1 MAFSFGI
8 QNQVLVAKKPF
19 RPEAESGKGVIVRVR
34 PEEKESSYDVRFD
47 SGEILEAVAEKRLQL
62 LGKQDV
68 KQFCRVGDVLVCAQG
83 LGIVRYVGPVENDEE
98 IWPTN
103 SGLGCYIDRIGIE
116 LKDSSKKK
124 PKGIHNGTWM
134 KKYYYTCPEKTG
146 LFIREEDISRLIS
159 AEEIL
164 HRCAQMNTEII
175 DLKKRIT
182 KVKAELKA

>member
-1 MAFSFGI
+1 MSFAI
-8 QNQVLVAKKPF
+8 KNRVLVSASADDDD
-19 RPEAESGKGVIVRVR
+19 RGEGVIVRVR
-34 PEEKESSYDVRFD
+34 QGNEASLYDVRFD
-47 SGEILEAVAEKRLQL
+47 NGRIIEAVVEDRLQL

-116 LKDSSKKK
+116 LKDSSRKK
-124 PKGIHNGTWM
+124 PKGVHNGTWM
-134 KKYYYTCPEKTG
+134 KKLYYSCPDQMG
-146 LFIREEDISRLIS
+146 LFLREEDIIRLIS

-164 HRCAQMNTEII
+164 YKCAQMNAEIMEL
-175 DLKKRIT
+175 DQRI
-182 KVKAELKA
+182 KECKAR

>member
-1 MAFSFGI
+1 MG
-8 QNQVLVAKKPF
+8 
-19 RPEAESGKGVIVRVR
+19 GVVVRVR
-34 PEEKESSYDVRFD
+34 QGNEASLYDVRFEN
-47 SGEILEAVAEKRLQL
+47 GRILEAIPEGRLQL
-62 LGKQDV
+62 LEKQDV
-68 KQFCRVGDVLVCAQG
+68 KQYCRVGDVLICDQG

-116 LKDSSKKK
+116 LKDSSKAK

-146 LFIREEDISRLIS
+146 LFIREEDIRRLVS

-175 DLKKRIT
+175 ELRKRIT
-182 KVKAELKA
+182 KVKTELKV